1 MAVENPFDQK
11 IGYQFSLDLD
21 DYTIKPLGKNVI
33 VRDMN
38 FEGRTLDS
46 GIVLLGDDGKTD
58 GIRPRWAQ
66 VYTVGPDQTDVAVGQ
81 WVLLEHGRWSRG
93 IKIIKGG
100 EEFTNDRLKMAAN
113 KDDGYT
119 DGVSS
124 VEAQKVLDAQDDAI
138 FNKTK
143 AVAIVLSCFAAL
155 SL

>member
-1 MAVENPFDQK
+1 MQENPFNQN

-38 FEGRTLDS
+38 FEERTLDS

-66 VYTVGPDQTDVAVGQ
+66 VYTVGPNQTDVTVGQ

-100 EEFTNDRLKMAAN
+100 EEFTIRRADP
-113 KDDGYT
+113 
-119 DGVSS
+119 
-124 VEAQKVLDAQDDAI
+124 DAI
-138 FNKTK
+138 MMVSDEEPNSESIANSVHAERKTRE
-143 AVAIVLSCFAAL
+143 FAD
-155 SL
+155 